1 MITKE
6 QKQKIIYDLLAKN
19 LPLDLLVEIKDHMEE
34 QLEHKIDIEEKS
46 FEAAYDEVKKSWEK
60 DLKMVYTLSIPRKK
74 TTVFHKKIV
83 NKTEKEILLKSLKYF
98 LPFLA
103 ITLLLSLYS
112 KELTQNIFLVVYS
125 IIGIS
130 GIVTAFYFNKIL
142 KTAGQSEKRNI
153 SIYQRG
159 SFLFYFGGLYVFI
172 FNLVNFYERFDRFY
186 RAISDL
192 YFLDFKNFEFF
203 PIFSTYI
210 FVFLW
215 LFGLFYFLNYRKTI
229 KELQQKINL
238 KL

>member
-34 QLEHKIDIEEKS
+34 QLEHKIDFENKS
-46 FEAAYDEVKKSWEK
+46 FEVAYEEVKKSWEK

-112 KELTQNIFLVVYS
+112 KELTQNIFLAVYS

-130 GIVTAFYFNKIL
+130 GIVTAFYFNNIL

-172 FNLVNFYERFDRFY
+172 FNLVDFYERFDRFY

-192 YFLDFKNFEFF
+192 YFLDFKNLEFF

-210 FVFLW
+210 FVFFW